1 MESLFTIMG
10 TGCETVQR
18 QTTPEGKIEVVGT
31 WSDGRKGVY
40 REDKDFHGLANGEK
54 GETTAGSHDGYEPLV
69 AAIMKFFQTGVA
81 PVKPEETIAIFA
93 FMEAAD
99 ESKKQG
105 GAPVKIMV
113 APLPK
118 PAKIGRNR

>member
-1 MESLFTIMG
+1 MG
-10 TGCETVQR
+10 TGCQTVQR
-18 QTTPEGKIEVVGT
+18 QTTPDGKIEVVGI

-40 REDKDFHGLANGEK
+40 REDKSFHGLAKGEK
-54 GETTAGSHDGYEPLV
+54 GEAPAGSFDGYQPLV
-69 AAIMKFFQTGVA
+69 VAIMKFLETGVP
-81 PVKPEETIAIFA
+81 PVRPEETIEIIA

-113 APLPK
+113 APVPK
-118 PAKIGRNR
+118 DAKMQGNR